1 MKKRIIGLLAAAL
14 LLTALLAGCNQ
25 EPVEVSAP
33 EWSTVS
39 DSTSGFSYEVPA
51 DWVITE
57 DVTGQGSIIYVPE
70 DADVSNGSSNV
81 NILVQNI
88 NGQKAASMKDM
99 KNALETQLVDQLL
112 ANGFEK
118 VENLKVEELQ
128 APIGDVCVVSYDIY
142 LSGIKFMQ
150 TQYYPLIDD
159 YTVVITATNI
169 GDSVEPSPEEV
180 AEYMAMTL
188 KAAE

>member
-1 MKKRIIGLLAAAL
+1 M
-14 LLTALLAGCNQ
+14 
-25 EPVEVSAP
+25 
-33 EWSTVS
+33 
-39 DSTSGFSYEVPA
+39 
-51 DWVITE
+51 
-57 DVTGQGSIIYVPE
+57 TGQGSIIYVPE

>member
-118 VENLKVEELQ
+118 VENLKVEELK
-128 APIGDVCVVSYDIY
+128 APIGDLCVVSYDIY

>member
-1 MKKRIIGLLAAAL
+1 MKKRIIGLLAAVL

-118 VENLKVEELQ
+118 VENLKVEDLK

>member
-118 VENLKVEELQ
+118 VENLKVEELK

>member
-1 MKKRIIGLLAAAL
+1 MKKRIIGLLAAVL

>member
-142 LSGIKFMQ
+142 LSGIKLMQ

>member
-1 MKKRIIGLLAAAL
+1 MKKRIIGLLAAVL

-118 VENLKVEELQ
+118 VENLKVEELK
-128 APIGDVCVVSYDIY
+128 APIGDLCVVSYDIY

>member
-39 DSTSGFSYEVPA
+39 DSTSGFSYEVPE
-51 DWVITE
+51 DWTITE

-118 VENLKVEELQ
+118 VENLKVEELK
-128 APIGDVCVVSYDIY
+128 APIGDLCVVSYDIY

>member
-14 LLTALLAGCNQ
+14 LLTALLVGCNQ

-128 APIGDVCVVSYDIY
+128 APIGDLCVVSYDIY